1 MKAAYI
7 KTQLKTIIN
16 VSKIVTIHYNEFDRN
31 FTFEGESH
39 DFWEMVYVDKGS
51 VAVKSES
58 EEIILSQGE
67 IIFHKPNEFHAI
79 RAYNSEPNFFVISF
93 SCSSPSMVC
102 FEGFFAKLNKSLKPF
117 VSAIIEEAEQT
128 FIIPKNTPSL
138 KKLSKREDAIIG
150 GEQLIKIYLE
160 QFLILLLR
168 DVNKIGKTEIFS
180 SKEGMESYLISSIKS
195 LINDNLDKN
204 LRLDDICKS
213 IGYSKSYLCK
223 IFEEQTGRTIANY
236 AVKAKIKKAKELIRK
251 NDMNFTEIS
260 DSLSFDNPQY
270 FSRVFKRVTGMT
282 PTEFKKSLVPEI

>member
-1 MKAAYI
+1 MN
-7 KTQLKTIIN
+7 II
-16 VSKIVTIHYNEFDRN
+16 
-31 FTFEGESH
+31 
-39 DFWEMVYVDKGS
+39 
-51 VAVKSES
+51 
-58 EEIILSQGE
+58 
-67 IIFHKPNEFHAI
+67 
-79 RAYNSEPNFFVISF
+79 
-93 SCSSPSMVC
+93 
-102 FEGFFAKLNKSLKPF
+102 
-117 VSAIIEEAEQT
+117 
-128 FIIPKNTPSL
+128 
-138 KKLSKREDAIIG
+138 
-150 GEQLIKIYLE
+150 
-160 QFLILLLR
+160 
-168 DVNKIGKTEIFS
+168 
-180 SKEGMESYLISSIKS
+180 SYLISSIKS